1 MILSKEEQSQ
11 IGFSPSLNHNFKM
24 FFDSQ
29 YTTVG
34 KQLFHVK
41 KKAALEFDTVV
52 GYKNYIKST
61 KGNM

>member
-11 IGFSPSLNHNFKM
+11 IGFSPSLNHNFKL
-24 FFDSQ
+24 FFESQ
-29 YTTVG
+29 DHNVV
-34 KQLFHVK
+34 KKLFHAK

-52 GYKNYIKST
+52 GYKNYIKNI